1 MNTAPIGSEHV
12 CVAEDE
18 FVLEMRKIFGDPIGS
33 SASSKVLSEDRC
45 QACFEY
51 LMKLEEK
58 EQAYNEYKAANAR
71 LKENGLKMGEDIESV
86 SSVPRLEQSIGGVP
100 EEVKRDILLRA
111 AAYSAYTAVVEKLK
125 ENDDKKDQA
134 GAKIQGRWGR
144 YIKDAVGRGKSRRL
158 FLQRQP
164 APEGLPPKYTLV
176 ASKGGLGA
184 RMLEVVSPSRWYEVL
199 LRVHALMNHA
209 GRDKIFSAVKE
220 QYWNVPKFAIDR
232 FSKLCQARQQRNFHQ
247 SSTASPKLE
256 KSVTTEGFSS
266 RLQVIVFSVASLA
279 NGSSYKS
286 VCCIKDVSTQFVQ
299 LWGLKTADGEKAA
312 EHVLSFMLRFGG
324 AHILHLQNG
333 SVFEND
339 LMNTLAKL
347 WDIPLVVGKDLS
359 SELDPTVHL
368 IREILRQWFMDK
380 SRTEE
385 EKITWYTQL
394 DRIAYAVNCTMNQ
407 RLGKT
412 PHESVFKC
420 KPRMDPVYPGLTH
433 SVVRETFK
441 RSFAH
446 EEELDPETRAV
457 PLSQRFAGSSDLTHL
472 ERPAKLSKR
481 EPDAIRPPRKLA
493 FLASVLPS
501 PSPQR
506 NGLDVRGEPRNLD
519 QSSKSAVEELAGKRN
534 SKGDSSR
541 AGDIMGSIMKA

>member
-1 MNTAPIGSEHV
+1 
-12 CVAEDE
+12 
-18 FVLEMRKIFGDPIGS
+18 
-33 SASSKVLSEDRC
+33 
-45 QACFEY
+45 
-51 LMKLEEK
+51 
-58 EQAYNEYKAANAR
+58 
-71 LKENGLKMGEDIESV
+71 
-86 SSVPRLEQSIGGVP
+86 
-100 EEVKRDILLRA
+100 
-111 AAYSAYTAVVEKLK
+111 
-125 ENDDKKDQA
+125 
-134 GAKIQGRWGR
+134 
-144 YIKDAVGRGKSRRL
+144 
-158 FLQRQP
+158 
-164 APEGLPPKYTLV
+164 
-176 ASKGGLGA
+176 
-184 RMLEVVSPSRWYEVL
+184 
-199 LRVHALMNHA
+199 
-209 GRDKIFSAVKE
+209 
-220 QYWNVPKFAIDR
+220 
-232 FSKLCQARQQRNFHQ
+232 
-247 SSTASPKLE
+247 
-256 KSVTTEGFSS
+256 
-266 RLQVIVFSVASLA
+266 VIVFSVASLA

-446 EEELDPETRAV
+446 EEELGPYAPPAAQHDESHPIVDVLNVWSFLPRPPLDPETRAV

-501 PSPQR
+501 PSPLR